1 MPTGAGYGILLL
13 MNEATPLRPFL
24 YLRQNLARLNFVGSP
39 DSVAE
44 YQSVF
49 GRMLTR
55 LDAYFAAHHLYD
67 AVDYQAIV
75 DDLLNNSRFR
85 FAVSAQPDGYSRFD
99 FQQQTLQLASGELG
113 RGADTEAVLCHE
125 FIHLIT
131 TPAVLRYR
139 EQGVEHQQ
147 TITATPAWQ
156 AQSTTRAP
164 RDLPVS
170 QPLAFPLRSGFWK
183 EGFTEALKMCIYP
196 PTECAAAYWPQTD
209 MVRYLNGITDADTN
223 WRDFLRGNW
232 SHLGALLG
240 AKQYRAL
247 QDASAA
253 YHRYYLTGDN
263 LSQMQQDPEGYRSDP
278 QYRKLQDLLTRSVL
292 QHVVAHP
299 EQYDETTYC
308 RIANRVIWCA
318 PASADGNLQPEQYQP
333 ELLAAARALVQNKTT
348 DHVAQVQYYA
358 HLQDFLVQTGKTARQ
373 SDRTP
378 HAIITRPTTAPEP
391 ERER

>member
-1 MPTGAGYGILLL
+1 
-13 MNEATPLRPFL
+13 MNAAVPLRPFL

-39 DSVAE
+39 AGVAE
-44 YQSVF
+44 YQRVF
-49 GRMLTR
+49 ANMLTR
-55 LDAYFAAHHLYD
+55 LDAYFAEHDLYN

-85 FAVSAQPDGYSRFD
+85 FAVSVQPDGYSVFD
-99 FQQQTLQLASGELG
+99 FRQQTLQLASAEFG

-139 EQGVEHQQ
+139 DQGVEHQQ
-147 TITATPAWQ
+147 TITVTPAWQ

-164 RDLPVS
+164 HDLPVS
-170 QPLAFPLRSGFWK
+170 RPLAFPLRSGFWK

-196 PTECAAAYWPQTD
+196 PTECAGAYWPQTD

-232 SHLGALLG
+232 SHWGQLLG
-240 AKQYRAL
+240 TEQFRAC
-247 QDASAA
+247 QVASAT
-253 YHRYYLTGDN
+253 YHHQYLTGDN
-263 LSQMQQDPEGYRSDP
+263 LSRIQQDPEGYRADP
-278 QYRKLQDLLTRSVL
+278 QYQKIQDILTRGVL

-333 ELLAAARALVQNKTT
+333 ELLAAAWALAQNKTT
-348 DHVAQVQYYA
+348 DHAAQAQYYA
-358 HLQDFLVQTGKTARQ
+358 HLQDFLAQTGKTARQ

-378 HAIITRPTTAPEP
+378 HAIITHSTVAPEP
-391 ERER
+391 EHER